1 MVSCFLLK
9 SIASFCL
16 LYVYEQVSVKIPNN
30 PYVPTRAAEPVE
42 RLDRRTQRTR
52 RLLCE
57 ALVALIVERGY
68 ADLSI
73 QDITDRA
80 DLRRATFYLHYKDK
94 DELLIAVLRETFD
107 ALARQL
113 EAESSSDA
121 LAGKTYLKTYRLM
134 FAHVAENAVLY
145 RTILSGQVGAM
156 VSRSIREYLAGHV
169 RRALSAQDSNAFGLP
184 DEVIAHYV
192 AGVELSLI
200 TWWLENGQPFDIV
213 TMAEMTQCLVLKG
226 VMGSPGSMIPGN
238 RPIR

>member
-1 MVSCFLLK
+1 MLSYFLLK
-9 SIASFCL
+9 SIISICL
-16 LYVYEQVSVKIPNN
+16 LYVCEHMLMNTLNKLPASILPD
-30 PYVPTRAAEPVE
+30 EPVE
-42 RLDRRTQRTR
+42 RLDRRKQRTR
-52 RLLCE
+52 RLLHE
-57 ALVALIVERGY
+57 ALLALIVERGY
-68 ADLSI
+68 DDLSI

-113 EAESSSDA
+113 EAEASSDA
-121 LAGKTYLKTYRLM
+121 LAGKTYLKAYRLM

-156 VSRSIREYLAGHV
+156 VSRSVREYLAGHV
-169 RRALSAQDSNAFGLP
+169 QRALSLQDSNSFGLP

-200 TWWLENGQPFDIV
+200 TWWLENEQPFDIEA
-213 TMAEMTQCLVLKG
+213 MAEMTQRLVLKG
-226 VMGSPGSMIPGN
+226 VTG
-238 RPIR
+238 